1 MIGFGIAGAWNTPGG
16 GCRSNRSQMSEEGR
30 PEERRAPK
38 RAGERASAVNRT
50 SDALHT
56 RAKPLIVRLDTV
68 RGAARCPTSRTNG
81 GAMTSNL
88 LHGGLA
94 TVFGGPG
101 FVGRYVVRE
110 LARRGWRVRAASR
123 RPDLAGH
130 LQPMGAVGQIHAV
143 QANLRYPQSCRAAV
157 DGADVVINAVGVLSS
172 VGKQSFGAVHVEGAR
187 AVARAAREAGVK
199 RLVHISA
206 IGADKGSSAAYAR
219 SKAEGEAAVLAE
231 FPEAVIVRPSIVF
244 GPEDEFFN
252 RFAGMARMSP
262 VVPLVG
268 GNSRFQPVYV
278 ADLAA
283 AIANAAEGAGKP
295 GTVYE
300 IGGPEVATFR
310 SLLDDTQKWAGRNR
324 PYFPMPFWLAK
335 LQALLTWPLP
345 NSLRP
350 VTVDQVRMLQKD
362 NVVSAAAK
370 EDGRTIEALGVTHPK
385 SAGVIVPDYLE
396 RFKAKGQFAHYR
408 G

>member
-1 MIGFGIAGAWNTPGG
+1 
-16 GCRSNRSQMSEEGR
+16 
-30 PEERRAPK
+30 
-38 RAGERASAVNRT
+38 
-50 SDALHT
+50 
-56 RAKPLIVRLDTV
+56 
-68 RGAARCPTSRTNG
+68 
-81 GAMTSNL
+81 MTSKL

-143 QANLRYPQSCRAAV
+143 QANLRYPASCRSAAE
-157 DGADVVINAVGVLSS
+157 GAQVVVNAVGVLVG

-187 AVARAAREAGVK
+187 AVARAAREAGAR
-199 RLVHISA
+199 RLIHISA
-206 IGADKGSSAAYAR
+206 IGADARSDAAYAR
-219 SKAEGEAAVLAE
+219 SKADGEAAVLAE
-231 FPEAVIVRPSIVF
+231 FPEAIILRPSIVF

-252 RFAGMARMSP
+252 RFAGMASASP
-262 VVPLVG
+262 VMPLVG
-268 GNSRFQPVYV
+268 GKSKFQPVYV
-278 ADLAA
+278 VDLATA
-283 AIANAAEGAGKP
+283 VVNAAEGAGKP

-310 SLLDDTQKWAGRNR
+310 QLLDDTQKWAGRSR
-324 PYFPMPFWLAK
+324 PYLPMPFWLAK

-350 VTVDQVRMLQKD
+350 VTVDQVRMLKRD
-362 NVVSAAAK
+362 NVVSEAAK
-370 EDGRTIEALGVTHPK
+370 AEGRTIAALGVSNPK
-385 SAGVIVPDYLE
+385 RLGIVVPDYLE
-396 RFKAKGQFAHYR
+396 RFKPKGQFAHYR